1 MKTRI
6 NIMLALLTLIAV
18 GCAKEQ
24 PAGETQNAIAE
35 GRTIVVN
42 MPEMTKTALGEAS
55 ETGVAVVWSAGDEIA
70 VIEGKGTE
78 AQKVSTYRLVG
89 EGGTAAGTFEY
100 VSGDASAEVITD
112 IVFPASAVEN
122 GYTVPT
128 SQTYVE
134 GSFDTDAMVMSWT
147 RTNDNED
154 IMLQHEAAAVMLTI
168 TGTSEQAIGH
178 IEVICAGN
186 TYTLKCDDPVAL
198 SAEGKVFYVAVPGS
212 ETTLDYEVNIYSD
225 KGTPMI
231 KSFTKALQAGKI
243 GRLPSLEYE
252 PFHNL
257 KYGDVYG
264 GGIVFETK
272 GKNVK
277 VISLD
282 APATNDK
289 KLKWATDNSYSISKE
304 EKALESGEEK
314 GLKFRA
320 LVEDELAKYPAAE
333 WCISKGEGWY
343 LPSLGE
349 YRNFNRNLE
358 IDSDKDTA
366 NGNGTEQQNALNAK
380 VKEYRGTA
388 FTFGEYHWCCEETA
402 SDKARYGRPCDA
414 TGNAGTGTGSK
425 TTARYVRAVK
435 VFTLQGGEVEDEI
448 PENPTIP
455 EKPVEELTLGDIYD
469 GGLVFEVGEN
479 HVKIISIDQAHKQW
493 AVENAAAVRVDDA
506 DLECGD
512 DKTSLFKALGENI
525 VNYPAA
531 SWCLAKGDGWY
542 FPSRLELKEL
552 RTNLSV
558 NSSSSDVNNGGTA
571 KQKEINEKLVAAGGS
586 EILFGEYY
594 WSCEE
599 YNTDSKPNTKRA
611 YRIYDSNGAYYS
623 QTHTRYVR
631 AVKKITF

>member
-1 MKTRI
+1 
-6 NIMLALLTLIAV
+6 MLALLTLIAV

-24 PAGETQNAIAE
+24 PAGETQNAIAD

-55 ETGVAVVWSAGDEIA
+55 QTGVAVVWSAGDEIA
-70 VIEGKGTE
+70 VIEGKGTD

-122 GYTVPT
+122 GFAVPT

-186 TYTLKCDDPVAL
+186 TYTLKCDVPVAL

-289 KLKWATDNSYSISKE
+289 KLKWATETSYSISTE

-320 LVEDELAKYPAAE
+320 LAEDELAKYSAAE

-343 LPSLGE
+343 LPSHGE

-358 IDSDKDTA
+358 IDSDRETA
-366 NGNGTEQQNALNAK
+366 KGNGTEQQNALNAK
-380 VKEYRGTA
+380 VEEYRGTA
-388 FTFGEYHWCCEETA
+388 FTFGEYHWCCEESTENG
-402 SDKARYGRPCDA
+402 KARYSRPCDA
-414 TGNAGTGTGSK
+414 TGNAGTGTGTK

-448 PENPTIP
+448 PEEPTIP
-455 EKPVEELTLGDIYD
+455 EKPTLGDIYD
-469 GGLVFEVGEN
+469 GGLVFEVGN
-479 HVKIISIDQAHKQW
+479 DYVKIISITQTKVAWSVNNATD
-493 AVENAAAVRVDDA
+493 VNVLNENLA
-506 DLECGD
+506 DGEEKCE
-512 DKTSLFKALGENI
+512 LFKALSNLSD
-525 VNYPAA
+525 YPAA
-531 SWCLAKGDGWY
+531 EWCINKGEGWYLPSREEFKSIRSSLGINSTSAIAKGDG
-542 FPSRLELKEL
+542 
-552 RTNLSV
+552 TDTQN
-558 NSSSSDVNNGGTA
+558 A
-571 KQKEINEKLVAAGGS
+571 INEKLLNNGGDKF
-586 EILFGEYY
+586 LFGEYFWTCDEKAAGKAIY
-594 WSCEE
+594 ARPCDNASEGG
-599 YNTDSKPNTKRA
+599 SKATE
-611 YRIYDSNGAYYS
+611 
-623 QTHTRYVR
+623 RYVR